1 MIDNASVQR
10 SHVMCDER
18 QLRCIFSQGAR
29 TNTSTTMKK
38 TEQSLIQCHQTISV
52 ISSHLSLSQEHH
64 NVVTH
69 IYCCCVG
76 TIDSIW
82 QPCHEP
88 RLKSMRI
95 VQQVKASESLDKIVT
110 VTRKQE
116 QELRRIMVH
125 NN

>member
-1 MIDNASVQR
+1 MIDNAPVQR
-10 SHVMCDER
+10 SHVMCVEW

-38 TEQSLIQCHQTISV
+38 TEQSLIQCHKTNSV
-52 ISSHLSLSQEHH
+52 ISCHLSLSQEHR

-76 TIDSIW
+76 TIDSIG
-82 QPCHEP
+82 QPCHVP
-88 RLKSMRI
+88 TLKSMRT
-95 VQQVKASESLDKIVT
+95 VQQVRASESMDQIVA

-125 NN
+125 NI